1 MPYCIVSILSVEV
14 PVTCNTE
21 RLIMLIFCKILSL
34 KEKKKYWE
42 ESMKPSGKMVTFEF
56 IVDRI
61 KESRKKHVAL
71 AHSKYLSTSQ
81 FAKGC

>member
-1 MPYCIVSILSVEV
+1 
-14 PVTCNTE
+14 
-21 RLIMLIFCKILSL
+21 
-34 KEKKKYWE
+34 
-42 ESMKPSGKMVTFEF
+42 MKPSGKMVTFEF